1 MLFDKFQT
9 MADFQAELA
18 ERNVEPFGAV
28 TEKILSATEGVV
40 QGRKVILA
48 GTNNYLGL
56 SYDPRCIKAAQDAAA
71 RWGTGTT
78 GSRLANGS
86 FAEHQALETEIAQFY
101 GVDHAIVFST
111 GYAATMGMCATLAG
125 PGDVILLDA
134 DSHASIYSGVK
145 QSGAEVIRFKHNNP
159 EDLAKRMRRLGDRAD
174 QALIIA
180 EGIYSMLGDVA
191 PLQEI
196 AAVKREYGGY
206 LFLDEAHSMGVLGA
220 TGRGAAQAA
229 GVEADVDFFA
239 GTFSKSLGAIGGF
252 CVSRHRG
259 TGSDPFLHQRLYVY
273 RLLLALHHRFHARGA
288 AHYRRGA
295 AAARKAV
302 GQRQPSLPGAQ
313 IPGPAGGPH
322 RQPGGG
328 GGNGGPLAHY
338 RLLEGLDG
346 SGGLRQ
352 PGDST
357 GVTLDQFPA
366 AQQRQ
371 RSPFQR
377 ADRYDYRR
385 LCRSHHRRSHHCGH
399 GPLMDKIIITGNG
412 PLRGEVRV
420 AGAKNAALPIIA
432 AALLSPEPLRIS
444 NIPDV
449 RDIKTVLQLME
460 LLGAQCA
467 AFRHRT
473 GDRQQQ
479 GALGACAL

>member
-18 ERNVEPFGAV
+18 ERHVEPFGAV

-86 FAEHQALETEIAQFY
+86 FAEHQALETEIAEFY
-101 GVDHAIVFST
+101 GVGHAIVFST

-134 DSHASIYSGVK
+134 DSHASIYAGVK
-145 QSGAEVIRFKHNNP
+145 QSGAEVIRCKHNNP
-159 EDLAKRMRRLGDRAD
+159 DDLAKRMQRLGDRAG

-220 TGRGAAQAA
+220 TGRGAALAA

-239 GTFSKSLGAIGGF
+239 GTF
-252 CVSRHRG
+252 R
-259 TGSDPFLHQRLYVY
+259 
-273 RLLLALHHRFHARGA
+273 
-288 AHYRRGA
+288 
-295 AAARKAV
+295 
-302 GQRQPSLPGAQ
+302 
-313 IPGPAGGPH
+313 
-322 RQPGGG
+322 
-328 GGNGGPLAHY
+328 
-338 RLLEGLDG
+338 
-346 SGGLRQ
+346 
-352 PGDST
+352 
-357 GVTLDQFPA
+357 
-366 AQQRQ
+366 
-371 RSPFQR
+371 
-377 ADRYDYRR
+377 
-385 LCRSHHRRSHHCGH
+385 
-399 GPLMDKIIITGNG
+399 
-412 PLRGEVRV
+412 
-420 AGAKNAALPIIA
+420 
-432 AALLSPEPLRIS
+432 
-444 NIPDV
+444 
-449 RDIKTVLQLME
+449 
-460 LLGAQCA
+460 
-467 AFRHRT
+467 
-473 GDRQQQ
+473 
-479 GALGACAL
+479 